1 LKFEKIR
8 TGQILCSLHRKKNE
22 IEGSLIF
29 QKPKTKDNEEIK

>member
-1 LKFEKIR
+1 LKKLEVDKFFVPFIEE
-8 TGQILCSLHRKKNE
+8 KNE